1 MAAGSG
7 TRMESEVPKQFLLL
21 QGKPILSYSLQAFY
35 DFDPQIELIVVLA
48 ITEMPRWERLCE
60 EYHIHIPHQMV
71 IGGATRTE
79 SVKRGLALVK
89 EEGWVAIHDGARP
102 LLEQSIIQRTYAA
115 ADLYG
120 SGIACVKPK
129 DSIRQV
135 NNHENAALDREQLRL
150 IQTPQTFRVSL
161 IKSAFE
167 RFGEEASSDD
177 ATVLEKA
184 GHTVHLVEGAYT
196 NIKVT
201 TPEDLELASS
211 LLKNARH

>member
-1 MAAGSG
+1 
-7 TRMESEVPKQFLLL
+7 MESEVPKQFLLL
-21 QGKPILSYSLQAFY
+21 QGKPVLSYSLKAFY
-35 DFDPQIELIVVLA
+35 EFDPQTELIVVLA
-48 ITEMPRWERLCE
+48 MTELPRWETLCE
-60 EYHIHIPHQMV
+60 EHRIHIPHQTV

-89 EEGWVAIHDGARP
+89 EEGLVAIHDGARP
-102 LLEQSIIQRTYAA
+102 LVEKGIIERTYAA
-115 ADLYG
+115 AESYG

-129 DSIRQV
+129 DSIRQITDKG
-135 NNHENAALDREQLRL
+135 NAALDREQLRQ

-167 RFGEEASSDD
+167 QFGEEASSDD

-196 NIKVT
+196 NFKIT

-211 LLKNARH
+211 LLKKT